1 MVKKLFLLCLLPI
14 LCLSFSGCQ
23 NKEEGQTA
31 TMPPGITH
39 AEGGIESTEPPI
51 VTGRVVSVDDN
62 KIVLKVQGVD
72 WELLLND
79 QTKWEKQRFAEL
91 EMPVLKG
98 SFMRIFYEEKDDKRT
113 ATKLEHLKVN

>member
-1 MVKKLFLLCLLPI
+1 MIKKLFLLCLLPI

-23 NKEEGQTA
+23 NKEEGPTA

-39 AEGGIESTEPPI
+39 TEGGIESTEPPI

-98 SFMRIFYEEKDDKRT
+98 SFMRIFYEERDDKRT